1 MQKNAMLTRESRRII
16 DSEEANTDVL
26 IRAYLLTKDRRYADE
41 AVKRV
46 KEMAT
51 WGDNKNVVGDFNEAT
66 LLSLCSMAY
75 DALYDV
81 PDDATRKFL
90 LNEIKEFGNSMYM
103 HNINRLENHIAD
115 NHVWQMT
122 FRILTMAAFTVYGE
136 LPEADA
142 WTDYCYNLWLARF
155 PGLNKDGAWHNGDS
169 HFHVNIRTLVEVPYS
184 HTRLTGFNYFS
195 DPWYQG
201 NALYVIYQAA
211 AILQIGRQRQLAPED
226 TYPERYTCWLMPMLC
241 AYDRQYIRRRLRAPH
256 QRSPA
261 RHTRTG
267 KHLESRRSCMVPPAM
282 RQALAPDGP
291 GLKDLPMGHV
301 FPQSG
306 LASFSTNLD
315 DTRKSAM
322 LSFRSSPYGS
332 TSHAIA
338 NQNAFNTFWNGQSLF
353 YSSGHHTSFTDI
365 HGVYCHRATRAHN
378 TILVNGMGQRIGT
391 EGYGWIPRYY
401 VSDNISYVA
410 GDASNAYGKVIS
422 PLWLL
427 RGKQSNLEFSPENGW
442 DDTSLKIFR
451 RHIVTLGKSGYSF
464 IYDELEAEEP
474 VTWSYQLHTVTNPM
488 NVNKTREYVHIR
500 ATSKDGAS
508 DAYLFSSGTL
518 ETDTTSRFFVPAVN
532 WLRADE
538 KGHFAPYPN
547 HWHFTA
553 TSDKQ
558 KVYRF
563 ATIVYT
569 HAKENDAENAQ
580 AAPRKLKDG
589 SIQIGDWNIKANIS
603 TAGKP
608 SFEVRNTRKDCDAS
622 VSYKDYGATV
632 IHDNGKKTELKDEVP
647 ELEI

>member
-1 MQKNAMLTRESRRII
+1 
-16 DSEEANTDVL
+16 
-26 IRAYLLTKDRRYADE
+26 
-41 AVKRV
+41 
-46 KEMAT
+46 
-51 WGDNKNVVGDFNEAT
+51 
-66 LLSLCSMAY
+66 
-75 DALYDV
+75 
-81 PDDATRKFL
+81 
-90 LNEIKEFGNSMYM
+90 
-103 HNINRLENHIAD
+103 
-115 NHVWQMT
+115 
-122 FRILTMAAFTVYGE
+122 
-136 LPEADA
+136 
-142 WTDYCYNLWLARF
+142 
-155 PGLNKDGAWHNGDS
+155 
-169 HFHVNIRTLVEVPYS
+169 
-184 HTRLTGFNYFS
+184 
-195 DPWYQG
+195 
-201 NALYVIYQAA
+201 
-211 AILQIGRQRQLAPED
+211 
-226 TYPERYTCWLMPMLC
+226 
-241 AYDRQYIRRRLRAPH
+241 
-256 QRSPA
+256 
-261 RHTRTG
+261 
-267 KHLESRRSCMVPPAM
+267 
-282 RQALAPDGP
+282 
-291 GLKDLPMGHV
+291 
-301 FPQSG
+301 
-306 LASFSTNLD
+306 
-315 DTRKSAM
+315 
-322 LSFRSSPYGS
+322 
-332 TSHAIA
+332 
-338 NQNAFNTFWNGQSLF
+338 
-353 YSSGHHTSFTDI
+353 
-365 HGVYCHRATRAHN
+365 
-378 TILVNGMGQRIGT
+378 MGQRIGT

-427 RGKQSNLEFSPENGW
+427 RGEQSNLEFSPENGW
-442 DDTSLKIFR
+442 DDTGLKIFR

-474 VTWSYQLHTVTNPM
+474 VTWSYLLHTVTNPM
-488 NVNKTREYVHIR
+488 NVDKTREYVHIQ

-569 HAKENDAENAQ
+569 HAKDNDAENAQ

-622 VSYKDYGATV
+622 ISYKDYGATV